1 MTARTGDVIASAAP
15 PQTPLDVAKRVTN
28 VRETNAAALHK
39 TASARAMNAVVI
51 STSATNGAAFK
62 QKVVETSCSALF
74 DINQYRAKGPAIH
87 LRWAL
92 LCTLKG

>member
-1 MTARTGDVIASAAP
+1 MLFCSVTARTGDVIASAAP
-15 PQTPLDVAKRVTN
+15 PQTPLYVAKRVTN

-62 QKVVETSCSALF
+62 QRS
-74 DINQYRAKGPAIH
+74 
-87 LRWAL
+87 
-92 LCTLKG
+92 LKRHAQRCLT